1 MTDSEPREPRSSRPP
16 PSVPSWVSSLRS
28 DEGLFVADEHQRIVA
43 WSPSAEEALGYKAE
57 EVLGKPCYEVVA
69 GKDIRSHPVCR
80 PRCTAVVN
88 ARRGRVTAPYDL
100 ASLVNKDGE
109 RVWVNNSIV
118 LARDDAGRP
127 LIVHLFRPV
136 RQRAEPLP
144 STRVPSRGPRSR
156 SDVEPGALKP
166 LSRRELE
173 ALRMLASGLSTTEIA
188 TAMTISPLTA
198 RNHISTIMRKLGAR
212 NRVECLIIAAER
224 QLI

>member
-1 MTDSEPREPRSSRPP
+1 MPT
-16 PSVPSWVSSLRS
+16 WVTSLRS

-43 WSPSAEEALGYKAE
+43 WSPSAEAALGFRAE
-57 EVLGKPCYEVVA
+57 EVLGRSCYEVVA
-69 GKDIRSHPVCR
+69 GKDVRDHPVCR

-88 ARRGRVTAPYDL
+88 ALRGRVTAPYDL
-100 ASLVNKDGE
+100 AALVNKEGE

-118 LARDDAGRP
+118 VARDDAGRP

-136 RQRAEPLP
+136 KERFEPLP
-144 STRVPSRGPRSR
+144 STRIPRGRQP
-156 SDVEPGALKP
+156 DADAEPAALKP

-173 ALRMLASGLSTTEIA
+173 ALRMLASGLSTAEIA
-188 TAMTISPLTA
+188 KAMTISPLTA

-212 NRVECLIIAAER
+212 NRVECLIVASER

>member
-1 MTDSEPREPRSSRPP
+1 MSESEPRDPRTA
-16 PSVPSWVSSLRS
+16 PSVPAWVTSLRS

-57 EVLGKPCYEVVA
+57 EVLGRPCYEVVA

-88 ARRGRVTAPYDL
+88 ALRGRVTAPYDL
-100 ASLVNKDGE
+100 ASLANKKGE

-136 RQRAEPLP
+136 KARSEPLP
-144 STRVPSRGPRSR
+144 ATRVPPRPESRRA
-156 SDVEPGALKP
+156 DAEPGALKP

-173 ALRMLASGLSTTEIA
+173 ALRMLAGGLSTAEIA
-188 TAMTISPLTA
+188 GAMTISPLTA

>member
-1 MTDSEPREPRSSRPP
+1 VIESEPREPRDSQPAP
-16 PSVPSWVSSLRS
+16 AVPAWVSSLRS
-28 DEGLFVADEHQRIVA
+28 DEGLFVADEHQRIIA
-43 WSPSAEEALGYKAE
+43 WSPSAEKALGYTAE

-69 GKDIRSHPVCR
+69 GKDVRNHPVCR

-88 ARRGRVTAPYDL
+88 ALRNRVTAPYDL
-100 ASLVNKDGE
+100 ASLDSKSGE

-118 LARDDAGRP
+118 IARDDAGRP

-136 RQRAEPLP
+136 KDRAEPLP
-144 STRVPSRGPRSR
+144 SARVPSRGQRR
-156 SDVEPGALKP
+156 HAVAEPGALKP
-166 LSRRELE
+166 LSRREIE
-173 ALRMLASGLSTTEIA
+173 ALRMLAAGLSTTEIA

>member
-1 MTDSEPREPRSSRPP
+1 MVSESEPREARDSRQAQ
-16 PSVPSWVSSLRS
+16 SVPAWVSSLRS

-100 ASLVNKDGE
+100 ASLASKDGE
-109 RVWVNNSIV
+109 RIWVNNSIV
-118 LARDDAGRP
+118 LARNDAGRP

-136 RQRAEPLP
+136 KERAEPLP
-144 STRVPSRGPRSR
+144 AARVPSRDRPRR
-156 SDVEPGALKP
+156 SDA
-166 LSRRELE
+166 
-173 ALRMLASGLSTTEIA
+173 
-188 TAMTISPLTA
+188 
-198 RNHISTIMRKLGAR
+198 
-212 NRVECLIIAAER
+212 
-224 QLI
+224 

>member
-1 MTDSEPREPRSSRPP
+1 VTESEPSEPSDSLAA
-16 PSVPSWVSSLRS
+16 PSVPAWVTSLRS

-57 EVLGKPCYEVVA
+57 EVLGRPCYEVVA
-69 GKDIRSHPVCR
+69 GKDIQSHPVCR

-88 ARRGRVTAPYDL
+88 ALRGRVTAPYDL
-100 ASLVNKDGE
+100 ASLANKKGE

-136 RQRAEPLP
+136 KSRSEPLP
-144 STRVPSRGPRSR
+144 AAHAPSLTTRGRSE
-156 SDVEPGALKP
+156 SKPEPLKP

-173 ALRMLASGLSTTEIA
+173 ALRLLASGLSTVEIA
-188 TAMTISPLTA
+188 TGMTISPLTA

-212 NRVECLIIAAER
+212 NRIECLIIATER
-224 QLI
+224 QLV

>member
-1 MTDSEPREPRSSRPP
+1 MSESEPREPKNSRPA
-16 PSVPSWVSSLRS
+16 PSVPEWVSSLRS

-57 EVLGKPCYEVVA
+57 EVLGRPCYEVVA
-69 GKDIRSHPVCR
+69 GKDIRNHPVCR
-80 PRCTAVVN
+80 PQCTAVVN
-88 ARRGRVTAPYDL
+88 ALRGRVTAPYDL
-100 ASLVNKDGE
+100 ASLMSKEGE

-136 RQRAEPLP
+136 KQRAEPLP
-144 STRVPSRGPRSR
+144 SARVPSRGEGRR
-156 SDVEPGALKP
+156 TEAEPGALKP

-173 ALRMLASGLSTTEIA
+173 ALRMLAGGLSTNEIA